1 MNNKDLIAF
10 SQFERRIKPIRKNL
24 DNLNIKGGWIHYV
37 RSILGIKLTTL
48 AKLTKTTSSAVQQA
62 EKREAQGKVTLET
75 LNKMANAMDC
85 EFVYAFV
92 PKKEIRE
99 LVEDR
104 AVKKARMILR
114 NADMH
119 MELEDQKVK
128 QKFEDRVRRLA
139 VQLMELGEVW

>member
-104 AVKKARMILR
+104 AVKKARMILL

-139 VQLMELGEVW
+139 VQLIELGEVW

>member
-104 AVKKARMILR
+104 AVKKARMILL

>member
-104 AVKKARMILR
+104 AVNKARMILR